1 MDSEDLEG
9 MKVSEL
15 KILCKEKGLRVT
27 GNKSELIE
35 RIQQSSPN
43 PKRVARDTT
52 MDSDIDNAID
62 RLLDRHDR
70 RKSKSAPK
78 DTTETPET
86 SIVEAEIIEEEV
98 CRWVAG
104 SSSKFLMKSEK

>member
-1 MDSEDLEG
+1 MDFDVLEG

-15 KILCKEKGLRVT
+15 KILCKEKDYESQ

-35 RIQQSSPN
+35 RIQQFGSSSKTVN
-43 PKRVARDTT
+43 KDTI

-70 RKSKSAPK
+70 RKSKP
-78 DTTETPET
+78 
-86 SIVEAEIIEEEV
+86 
-98 CRWVAG
+98 
-104 SSSKFLMKSEK
+104 SKEHIRSFLSRP

>member
-1 MDSEDLEG
+1 MDSEVLES

-35 RIQQSSPN
+35 RIQQSSPSSKPVN
-43 PKRVARDTT
+43 KDTA
-52 MDSDIDNAID
+52 MDADIDNAID

-70 RKSKSAPK
+70 RKPNPVPK
-78 DTTETPET
+78 DCLLYT
-86 SIVEAEIIEEEV
+86 SPSP
-98 CRWVAG
+98 RDRG
-104 SSSKFLMKSEK
+104 

>member
-1 MDSEDLEG
+1 MDSEVLES

-35 RIQQSSPN
+35 RIQQSSPSSKPVN
-43 PKRVARDTT
+43 KDTP
-52 MDSDIDNAID
+52 MDAEIDNAID

-70 RKSKSAPK
+70 RKPKPVPK
-78 DTTETPET
+78 DAPEALEP
-86 SIVEAEIIEEEV
+86 SIVEAELIEEE
-98 CRWVAG
+98 
-104 SSSKFLMKSEK
+104 EP

>member
-1 MDSEDLEG
+1 MDFDVLEG

-35 RIQQSSPN
+35 RIQQFGSSSKTVN
-43 PKRVARDTT
+43 KDTI

-70 RKSKSAPK
+70 RKSKP
-78 DTTETPET
+78 T
-86 SIVEAEIIEEEV
+86 
-98 CRWVAG
+98 R
-104 SSSKFLMKSEK
+104 EKGTY